1 MLCFQEQMPFGFSIN
16 KAADLPA
23 FVSISKY
30 EIKIVIGTGGS
41 IDTAIDTKVPI
52 AERCSNFTPPV
63 INAYD
68 ARKSALFLFSLLNN
82 VFDIPVFFFIH
93 LQMEN
98 RLVNIYRVNSLDG
111 IGLHEAPQQIK
122 TNCYRRSRRHQFAI
136 FVKNSN
142 IVCCQPERV
151 RHMQRP
157 NINFSVNVFSRR
169 CLHQRY
175 HLL

>member
-1 MLCFQEQMPFGFSIN
+1 MPFGFHVD
-16 KAADLPA
+16 KTADLPA
-23 FVSISKY
+23 FAGISKY
-30 EIKIVIGTGGS
+30 EIKVVIGTGGS
-41 IDTAIDTKVPI
+41 IDTAINTKTPI
-52 AERCSNFTPPV
+52 AKRCGNFAPPV
-63 INAYD
+63 INTYD
-68 ARKSALFLFSLLNN
+68 ARKSAFFLFSLLNN
-82 VFDIPVFFFIH
+82 VFYVPVFFFIH
-93 LQMEN
+93 MQMEN

-111 IGLHEAPQQIK
+111 IGLHETLQQIK
-122 TNCYRRSRRHQFAI
+122 TNCYRRSRRYQLTI

-157 NINFSVNVFSRR
+157 NINFSVNIFSRC